1 MIAIVVV
8 SICTLGAK
16 PYASAASNQIFGTLL
31 PEQTQEERIQVAKA
45 KLSLTDDEVSPN
57 LEIKYGT
64 KEELLLNNEY
74 LRPMYTN
81 EEYVDNKVQEI
92 FAELFTDEMSNY
104 EKVSAL
110 YTYIHENYYYK
121 TSFIGPKTQYAKN
134 YDRQMVGRCKGFFQ
148 TGHGTCTEYS
158 ACFMVMLRAL
168 GYNAYCVHGS
178 FSTSG
183 QHTWVVVYLAGEKY
197 TFDPEVD
204 SVVAKRLYGGELRY
218 LYFCLGTEDEFRA
231 KYHPANEQGDINSFG
246 NFHVAQ
252 AE

>member
-1 MIAIVVV
+1 MV
-8 SICTLGAK
+8 
-16 PYASAASNQIFGTLL
+16 
-31 PEQTQEERIQVAKA
+31 
-45 KLSLTDDEVSPN
+45 
-57 LEIKYGT
+57 
-64 KEELLLNNEY
+64 
-74 LRPMYTN
+74 TN

-92 FAELFTDEMSNY
+92 FSELFTDEMSNY

-110 YTYIHENYYYK
+110 YTYIHENYYYE
-121 TSFIGPKTQYAKN
+121 TSFIGPQTHYAKN
-134 YDRQMVGRCKGFFQ
+134 YDRQMVGRCKGFFK

-158 ACFMVMLRAL
+158 ACFMIMLRAL

-204 SVVAKRLYGGELRY
+204 SVVCKRMYGGQLRY
-218 LYFCLGTEDEFRA
+218 LYFCLGEEDEFRA

-246 NFHVAQ
+246 NFIVAT
-252 AE
+252 EE